1 MNLRTK
7 WGKVH
12 KERTLFQIVSF
23 DNNNNETFNVFFLKQ
38 NIYTKSLKNIC
49 DEVHICNAACF

>member
-23 DNNNNETFNVFFLKQ
+23 DNYNKTFSVFFFKK
-38 NIYTKSLKNIC
+38 NIYTKSSKNIC
-49 DEVHICNAACF
+49 DEVHICNAAGF

>member
-23 DNNNNETFNVFFLKQ
+23 DNNYNETFNVLFK
-38 NIYTKSLKNIC
+38 TKHLFEIVEKYL
-49 DEVHICNAACF
+49 